1 MENGMR
7 ICVNVYDYIGSS
19 IDQRTGKST
28 KLCFLENKVE
38 LFSEQFPD
46 AQIDNFDTDSR
57 NDRAMMDI
65 SNPIFAFNS
74 NKNPNRHCKVN
85 MKK

>member
-1 MENGMR
+1 MR
-7 ICVNVYDYIGSS
+7 ICVNVYDYIGFS
-19 IDQRTGKST
+19 IDRRTGKNI

-38 LFSEQFPD
+38 FFSEQFLD
-46 AQIDNFDTDSR
+46 TQIENFDTDSR

-74 NKNPNRHCKVN
+74 NNNSN
-85 MKK
+85 QIGGM